1 MQEQLLTYSLEPR
14 VITNPP
20 VALKEPF
27 NFDRQDGSEY
37 SLVEQKTLRALGK
50 PEGLRGWKAT
60 GERKM
65 IVPERVKRQAK
76 MKKIGEP
83 VVVSK
88 GIPLTA

>member
-1 MQEQLLTYSLEPR
+1 M
-14 VITNPP
+14 
-20 VALKEPF
+20 
-27 NFDRQDGSEY
+27 
-37 SLVEQKTLRALGK
+37 VEQKTLRALGK